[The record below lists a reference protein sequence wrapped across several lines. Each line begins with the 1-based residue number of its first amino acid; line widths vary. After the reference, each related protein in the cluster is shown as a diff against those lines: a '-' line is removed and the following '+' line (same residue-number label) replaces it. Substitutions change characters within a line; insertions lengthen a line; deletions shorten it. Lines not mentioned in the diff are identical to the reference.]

1 MCKTGGGQS
10 FQASKVKKK
19 KKIINTIKTS
29 NKLNLSLPRDELQ
42 IQGVPS
48 EVCLMQQTA
57 TQASSLAEMETVGTV
72 RAALLITRG
81 QVRSAPRFDGSS
93 LYVICSF
100 MIAESSLSM
109 SL

>member
-1 MCKTGGGQS
+1 MCKTGGGQN
-10 FQASKVKKK
+10 FQASKVKK

-48 EVCLMQQTA
+48 EVCLMQQTS
-57 TQASSLAEMETVGTV
+57 TQASSLAEMETVGTA

-81 QVRSAPRFDGSS
+81 QVRSAPRFDRSS
-93 LYVICSF
+93 LYVI
-100 MIAESSLSM
+100 LTG
-109 SL
+109 